1 MPTLQEILQDQ
12 NYINAN
18 PATKK
23 AIFDRW
29 SASDTN
35 YTGANPA
42 TQQAIRSRFGVGG
55 VDVALPAEPP
65 AEKSGF
71 LRQVADV
78 PLGIGK
84 GAATGVR
91 MIADAFGAGSGA
103 SEAIKGVEGYLSG
116 LMSAQAKND
125 EKEVARIMKD
135 AEDKGVLDQV
145 KAGFKAFSV
154 APIDLLSQGFGTAA
168 APVIGM
174 LGGKLLGAG
183 ALGMSAIG
191 TGIGAGMGAGSAK
204 GGIYE
209 EVKAALK
216 EAKVDDAKAEQV
228 ALEAQKY
235 GGKNMDQILLSAGLG
250 GLAGRFGLE
259 SSAKRMLTGA
269 VGKEAGKS
277 AAREMAEGA
286 ARTAVTESVPELLQ
300 GSQEQVAKNIA
311 LQREGFD
318 VPTMRGVAGS
328 GTLEALAGAGLG
340 AVSGGT
346 EAGLRRQARGE
357 ADRILAEEQKVAADA
372 EQARLD
378 AEAAKKAEG
387 TKAIEDQ
394 AAEVERQQQQQQQR
408 QQAAMDRA
416 RAGGIGGGSEVN
428 QTMLEQARIRKE
440 QQDRAAAAE
449 EKAAEAERQRALRAE
464 RVRIGGIQYSGD
476 PMMNEVLRS
485 RAITDFDA
493 ANAPKAEAPK
503 PAPEYQ
509 PTKTIEQTTPIEQ
522 PKDFNVLRGVDA
534 RNADLMSAVAERRA
548 AQEKAAA
555 TQAKTTEAKKVEEA
569 AKVDTSRADVDQRVA
584 QVENFLMSPARKT
597 QQETADYMAGVV
609 PEMQRDF
616 MALFDEDMNQPLTP
630 EQTEALKA
638 QIRQRLQPDFIPD
651 ENVQRTPFKRFL
663 AAKGMNKKDVQDI
676 FGENAYRANQQLPG
690 AIKADGP
697 RLDML
702 AEAAVEAGF
711 LQNEDTEALVD
722 MIKAEFGG
730 DEQVSVDM
738 SGDRAA
744 AEYEAQRESELE
756 SRAAVIGLKTKGMTP
771 DQIAARLDRI
781 ERKREEKRRQYSRSV
796 DGFADLPT
804 AEQDRIIDMMI
815 DQFGEPQVFDV
826 ERAEIEGRVREEEE
840 LLQTQSEK
848 QLRDKQTEIDRLA
861 KENERLSKE
870 AERKAKADEE
880 AGDFTLT
887 GSDRVADKAAARGQ
901 MDLTEDE
908 KPTREEVL
916 SGVKALAEKLLSKGA
931 VKYEDTELGGDVYQ
945 VITRTFEGKL
955 FGSEL
960 RTVRE
965 ALGNATEVTLV
976 NDEDQVMT
984 LSLPGRNVGEGANVR
999 VMDSKYVP
1007 EDRVEDQT
1015 EDLRTTEELK
1025 SAMAAL
1031 NKRMSSTLTSKGN
1044 MPAKG
1049 SKGYEA
1055 YQALKKERDNLVK
1068 KYDKAEAREKADS
1081 DSQKGMRSA
1090 EDGRGYNIS
1099 AEDQRIEKE
1108 LTGKSMIQAADWAVA
1123 NAPNAFAKVIA
1134 EKVRNRLREF
1144 QRKGMTLE
1152 FNIVGGSTRP
1162 MVLSGARGI
1171 TKPEWGKD
1179 DKGSKFT
1186 VTLNGAA
1193 VMDNQ
1198 AGYPPGVQYNTI
1210 LHELL
1215 HVATRSQFVFMPNT
1229 DPLKKQ
1235 MAELFDLVVTRFNA
1249 DAKAGTLPPVMV
1261 KYYKRMNNVLEDPDE
1276 LLTWGLTDKD
1286 VQAYFDDIKV
1296 GEKSVFTRLVE
1307 LIRTALGLGKPYES
1321 ALERLVRTSE
1331 SMLDVDVDAI
1341 DAMLGQRDK
1350 QIGVKKKPAG
1360 PMTQESL
1367 FQKEGEPAAM
1377 REGRGPKTINVDGKE
1392 RPTTNSDGQS
1402 IADTDEALR
1411 NFWRWFGNSKVI
1423 DKNGRPLVVYHGTDK
1438 RFNEFKPQKGLRGN
1452 ALTGNL
1458 REVTPKVF
1466 YFTPDEN
1473 YAKSYGE
1480 TKNSVK
1486 NYLMPVYLKADYL
1499 NTMTSFADVEEYTT
1513 DTEQQFENEEKQFW
1527 QYLEDPEFLEKYKED
1542 WTGAKFESY
1551 DGVEYAVFDPAQ
1563 IKSATGNIGTYDPK
1577 SADIRYQRETEAEP
1591 AKTNPTRQN
1600 IFGEPV
1606 LGTWSITV
1614 DPKMEL
1620 QDGLIYKMLDKNID
1634 VKRIVEAVKSTGKE
1648 IASKWNPYLQEE
1660 LYHGRTANASQEFQD
1675 KEWLPLLQDMDKKGV
1690 TIGELEKYLLN
1701 RHAEEYNKLVAKRNP
1716 NRPEMQD
1723 GGSSV
1728 TTEAAREYLAGLDK
1742 ETKAKYDELAKRI
1755 DGITK
1760 GTRQLLVDTGYEKAK
1775 TVAGWEKAFPNYVPL
1790 MREEAN
1796 FDYNFGSF
1804 GTGRGFDV
1812 RRDFSRSAMGSK
1824 RNVVD
1829 IIGNVISARNNAIAL
1844 TEKNRVAQAVY
1855 GLAVDAPNPDFWMA
1869 INPDAE
1875 KIPEDA
1881 IDELRAMGLDEEA
1894 VEHLMKE
1901 PKQRVLDPKRD
1912 EIVSRVNTKL
1922 RENDYVLATRIN
1934 GEKRYVFFNPKDPRS
1949 KRAATALKNL
1959 DAQDLGTALGLIA
1972 KVTRWMAS
1980 VNTQYNPIFGPYNF
1994 LRDVQSAA
2002 LQLSTTELAGQQKEI
2017 AENVV
2022 PSLRAIYSSL
2032 RSRRKGEKVEGE
2044 MADLWKEFQKEGGQ
2058 TGFKDNFS
2066 RTQDRTEA
2074 LLNEMEK
2081 ITEGKVKANARAVFD
2096 WLSDYNDSL
2105 ENAVRLS
2112 AYKAAKEKFAGE
2124 GFSDSEVKQK
2134 AASLAKN
2141 LTVNFNR
2148 KGDIATQ
2155 MGALYAFFN
2164 ASMQGTARM
2173 IETLK
2178 GPTGKKIIAGGLL
2191 LGGMQAA
2198 LLAAA
2203 GFDDDEPPE
2212 FIRSKNIVIPTG
2224 DGDYVAFPMP
2234 LGFHVIPGVSRILTE
2249 WTLSGFKDTARRT
2262 TDLTGLF
2269 LDAFNPIGNAGWSVQ
2284 TITPTILDPLVALG
2298 ENKDW
2303 TGKPIS
2309 KEDLFSLRPTPG
2321 YTRAREG
2328 ANILSTNLA
2337 EFLNLASGG
2346 TKHQPGVLSPTPEQI
2361 EYLVGQ
2367 AFGGVGREAMKL
2379 ATTIEKTTTGEELPP
2394 YKIPLYGRF
2403 VGETKSSAAESNK
2416 FYKNMERLNRLDL
2429 EIKGRREDKEPIGDF
2444 MKDNPEAR
2452 LLPMANKT
2460 YKEVQALRKRRAALV
2475 ERDAPKESVQAVE
2488 KMITR
2493 KMQALNERVKAMDS
2507 N

>member
-1 MPTLQEILQDQ
+1 MANFFDQ
-12 NYINAN
+12 
-18 PATKK
+18 
-23 AIFDRW
+23 FDE
-29 SASDTN
+29 APK
-35 YTGANPA
+35 TGNFFDQFDAKP
-42 TQQAIRSRFGVGG
+42 
-55 VDVALPAEPP
+55 VAPKE
-65 AEKSGF
+65 EKSGF

-78 PLGIGK
+78 PLSIGK

-103 SEAIKGVEGYLSG
+103 SEAIKGVEGYLSS

-125 EKEVARIMKD
+125 EREIARIMKD

-154 APIDLLSQGFGTAA
+154 APVDLLSQGLGTAA
-168 APVIGM
+168 PAILGV
-174 LGGKLLGAG
+174 LGGKVLGAG
-183 ALGMSAIG
+183 ALGMSAIS

-216 EAKVDDAKAEQV
+216 ESGIDDAKAEQ
-228 ALEAQKY
+228 AAIQAQEY
-235 GGKNMDQILLSAGLG
+235 GGKNLDQILLSAGLG
-250 GLAGRFGLE
+250 GVAGRFGVE
-259 SSAKRMLTGA
+259 SAAKGILTRA
-269 VGKEAGKS
+269 AAKETGKG

-286 ARTAVTESVPELLQ
+286 AKTALTESVPELLQ

-340 AVSGGT
+340 AVTGGA
-346 EAGLRRQARGE
+346 EAGLRSQARGE
-357 ADRILAEEQKVAADA
+357 ADRIIAEEEKARVAAEEQARAPAPDLGAEGVIKPTPLREPTPETYVAPPPISGTKPGALLGEREDPLAGIVSERRAAA
-372 EQARLD
+372 EPVGEVPLGDDYAFLQREKQRLLQGEQTPEVKKLIGRINDQMGEVLKRDIERLRIEAETLTRNRESD
-378 AEAAKKAEG
+378 AEAAKTSVFGQAELPPVESRDVVLGNIELGELQAREAPPVDPLTGRELKSFGKMEGEPQPMIPEVKAE
-387 TKAIEDQ
+387 IEKLTQD
-394 AAEVERQQQQQQQR
+394 
-408 QQAAMDRA
+408 QQAAIDEREKLAKRTSGTSVTQVLRGTLKDAELSELGGRARQVGKNPFLNLKAPKGQLGASMEDMVDSGKLDIFLPIKMRPGNPDYVNSESAEYIRDKLRNNQPYTYETELAIQRVDNDIESIERQIQNLLSDDEINKELQYAADEQREFDEVIEEPSAPEADRA
-416 RAGGIGGGSEVN
+416 PEQRETKATDDELDKRQAQIDREAELN
-428 QTMLEQARIRKE
+428 EREARLLEERK
-440 QQDRAAAAE
+440 RL
-449 EKAAEAERQRALRAE
+449 EAERLE
-464 RVRIGGIQYSGD
+464 L
-476 PMMNEVLRS
+476 E
-485 RAITDFDA
+485 
-493 ANAPKAEAPK
+493 K
-503 PAPEYQ
+503 
-509 PTKTIEQTTPIEQ
+509 PTKQ
-522 PKDFNVLRGVDA
+522 DV
-534 RNADLMSAVAERRA
+534 AD
-548 AQEKAAA
+548 QE
-555 TQAKTTEAKKVEEA
+555 
-569 AKVDTSRADVDQRVA
+569 
-584 QVENFLMSPARKT
+584 
-597 QQETADYMAGVV
+597 
-609 PEMQRDF
+609 
-616 MALFDEDMNQPLTP
+616 
-630 EQTEALKA
+630 
-638 QIRQRLQPDFIPD
+638 
-651 ENVQRTPFKRFL
+651 
-663 AAKGMNKKDVQDI
+663 
-676 FGENAYRANQQLPG
+676 
-690 AIKADGP
+690 
-697 RLDML
+697 
-702 AEAAVEAGF
+702 
-711 LQNEDTEALVD
+711 
-722 MIKAEFGG
+722 
-730 DEQVSVDM
+730 
-738 SGDRAA
+738 
-744 AEYEAQRESELE
+744 
-756 SRAAVIGLKTKGMTP
+756 
-771 DQIAARLDRI
+771 
-781 ERKREEKRRQYSRSV
+781 
-796 DGFADLPT
+796 
-804 AEQDRIIDMMI
+804 
-815 DQFGEPQVFDV
+815 
-826 ERAEIEGRVREEEE
+826 
-840 LLQTQSEK
+840 
-848 QLRDKQTEIDRLA
+848 
-861 KENERLSKE
+861 
-870 AERKAKADEE
+870 ERKAKAAELDEREQIRKESE
-880 AGDFTLT
+880 AG
-887 GSDRVADKAAARGQ
+887 AGQ
-901 MDLTEDE
+901 FEL
-908 KPTREEVL
+908 TREEGRQDTTGGLFEQPVAAEPEPKIVAISPERERKDALENFALKLKFPILPFRARSANKTQVL
-916 SGVKALAEKLLSKGA
+916 RPADLNSAQVKEILGLASDAL
-931 VKYEDTELGGDVYQ
+931 DLGLPPL
-945 VITRTFEGKL
+945 T
-955 FGSEL
+955 
-960 RTVRE
+960 
-965 ALGNATEVTLV
+965 LGNVT
-976 NDEDQVMT
+976 
-984 LSLPGRNVGEGANVR
+984 
-999 VMDSKYVP
+999 
-1007 EDRVEDQT
+1007 
-1015 EDLRTTEELK
+1015 
-1025 SAMAAL
+1025 AA
-1031 NKRMSSTLTSKGN
+1031 
-1044 MPAKG
+1044 
-1049 SKGYEA
+1049 
-1055 YQALKKERDNLVK
+1055 
-1068 KYDKAEAREKADS
+1068 
-1081 DSQKGMRSA
+1081 
-1090 EDGRGYNIS
+1090 
-1099 AEDQRIEKE
+1099 
-1108 LTGKSMIQAADWAVA
+1108 
-1123 NAPNAFAKVIA
+1123 
-1134 EKVRNRLREF
+1134 
-1144 QRKGMTLE
+1144 
-1152 FNIVGGSTRP
+1152 GSTRMDVVAVMSSSGSLMIAKKWKDSSKSEKLHTLIHELAHAVDTAGGKPSEKASWAKAHAELQGWYTSSPNKLLHP
-1162 MVLSGARGI
+1162 MAYPFAPQYKGRVRPKEESFAQAFAYYFVSPVDLQTNAPEAYSQIQSIVERIQDGSQEARAAGTTKTSTAGI
-1171 TKPEWGKD
+1171 KIQPSRAVE
-1179 DKGSKFT
+1179 
-1186 VTLNGAA
+1186 GAA
-1193 VMDNQ
+1193 VQ
-1198 AGYPPGVQYNTI
+1198 
-1210 LHELL
+1210 
-1215 HVATRSQFVFMPNT
+1215 
-1229 DPLKKQ
+1229 
-1235 MAELFDLVVTRFNA
+1235 
-1249 DAKAGTLPPVMV
+1249 
-1261 KYYKRMNNVLEDPDE
+1261 
-1276 LLTWGLTDKD
+1276 
-1286 VQAYFDDIKV
+1286 
-1296 GEKSVFTRLVE
+1296 
-1307 LIRTALGLGKPYES
+1307 
-1321 ALERLVRTSE
+1321 
-1331 SMLDVDVDAI
+1331 
-1341 DAMLGQRDK
+1341 
-1350 QIGVKKKPAG
+1350 
-1360 PMTQESL
+1360 
-1367 FQKEGEPAAM
+1367 PAAGEE
-1377 REGRGPKTINVDGKE
+1377 RAGVSGASRLADRGAGEVNAGITDIN
-1392 RPTTNSDGQS
+1392 
-1402 IADTDEALR
+1402 
-1411 NFWRWFGNSKVI
+1411 
-1423 DKNGRPLVVYHGTDK
+1423 
-1438 RFNEFKPQKGLRGN
+1438 
-1452 ALTGNL
+1452 
-1458 REVTPKVF
+1458 
-1466 YFTPDEN
+1466 
-1473 YAKSYGE
+1473 
-1480 TKNSVK
+1480 
-1486 NYLMPVYLKADYL
+1486 M
-1499 NTMTSFADVEEYTT
+1499 MDV
-1513 DTEQQFENEEKQFW
+1513 
-1527 QYLEDPEFLEKYKED
+1527 
-1542 WTGAKFESY
+1542 S
-1551 DGVEYAVFDPAQ
+1551 
-1563 IKSATGNIGTYDPK
+1563 
-1577 SADIRYQRETEAEP
+1577 
-1591 AKTNPTRQN
+1591 PTRQN

-1701 RHAEEYNKLVAKRNP
+1701 RHAEEYNKLVAKRNS

-1760 GTRQLLVDTGYEKAK
+1760 STRKLLVDTGYEKAE

-1912 EIVSRVNTKL
+1912 EIISRVNTKL

-1934 GEKRYVFFNPKDPRS
+1934 GEKRYVFFNPKDPRA

-2017 AENVV
+2017 AANVV

-2032 RSRRKGEKVEGE
+2032 RKRRKGDAATGE

-2112 AYKAAKEKFAGE
+2112 AYKVAKEKFAGE
-2124 GFSDSEVKQK
+2124 GFSDSEAKQK

-2155 MGALYAFFN
+2155 MGSLYAFFN

-2178 GPTGKKIIAGGLL
+2178 GPTGRKIIAGGLL

-2224 DGDYVAFPMP
+2224 DGDYFAFPMP

-2328 ANILSTNLA
+2328 ANVLSTSLA

-2429 EIKGRREDKEPIGDF
+2429 EIKGRRDDKEPIGDF
-2444 MKDNPEAR
+2444 MRENPEAR

-2460 YKEVQALRKRRAALV
+2460 YKDVQALRKRRAGLV

-2488 KMITR
+2488 KMITL
-2493 KMQALNERVKAMDS
+2493 KMQMLNNRIKAMEAG
-2507 N
+2507 